1 MSSSSPLRRTA
12 TSGTG
17 VAGTGVRG
25 DPGAGGRRRTST
37 EQLTTVGSLDFVS
50 TNAWPL
56 HEILGVPRDRDF
68 QWARRLLPRTSLPAT
83 RYGKSTGHVQGGS
96 RVEVSDAVGHGATG
110 AMVGGSS
117 RHCARCVGS
126 AGDGR

>member
-17 VAGTGVRG
+17 LAGTGVRG
-25 DPGAGGRRRTST
+25 DPGAGGRAAGEYRAVDESRLIGFCVN
-37 EQLTTVGSLDFVS
+37 ECMV
-50 TNAWPL
+50 L
-56 HEILGVPRDRDF
+56 HEILCVPRDRDF

-96 RVEVSDAVGHGATG
+96 RVEVGDAVGHGATG

-117 RHCARCVGS
+117 RHSARCVGS